1 MMLLIEQ
8 SKGFS
13 FFYSSRL
20 QLKMTV
26 ELTKPRYADPSFSY
40 PPDTPVIP
48 LDAKEAF
55 NKLTFRF

>member
-1 MMLLIEQ
+1 
-8 SKGFS
+8 
-13 FFYSSRL
+13 
-20 QLKMTV
+20 MTV